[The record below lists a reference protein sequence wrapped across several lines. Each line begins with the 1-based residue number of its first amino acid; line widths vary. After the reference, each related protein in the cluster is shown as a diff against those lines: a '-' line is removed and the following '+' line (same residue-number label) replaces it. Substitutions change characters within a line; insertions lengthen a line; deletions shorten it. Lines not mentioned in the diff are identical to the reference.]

1 MAVDLQQVQEQLK
14 HQRSR
19 QIAEAAPV
27 RLEMEMCGQRYMVLQ
42 RDRSDYESL
51 GFRYVGPYVD
61 GKVAVAP
68 KGAKAKTEPEPEPEP
83 AQGTEATP
91 RAGRGG

>member
-61 GKVAVAP
+61 GKVTVAP
-68 KGAKAKTEPEPEPEP
+68 KGAKAKTEQPEP
-83 AQGTEATP
+83 
-91 RAGRGG
+91 